1 MLTELHIKNAAIFER
16 QTLSFGP
23 GLTVLSGETG
33 SGKSIILHAIE
44 FLLGAKPKAHFL
56 REGCDELEVQAL
68 FDLSSL
74 PATVKNDLP
83 EIAQEDQLAVSRS
96 LASNGRG
103 KIFISGRLSTNA
115 VLTEVASKLV
125 SICGQ
130 HQHVRL
136 LDPKFHLD
144 LLDGFAQTSDLLAE
158 YSQLFARWRQLTAA
172 LESHNTVARTQAIR
186 QAELEFLV
194 EELTKVGV
202 RPGLRAELDAQS
214 RKLARAQDIVNGI
227 TAICDSLEGDGGA
240 LEGLT
245 QAGGRLGELCK
256 YDAQLVAIQDR
267 TRGLRAEIEALAE
280 DMRRYATKIELD
292 PSALD
297 AVQERLAEIA
307 RLERKYRATDEELCR
322 MLDGASSELKKI
334 GEPIDRKKLEAEVQL
349 LAGELER
356 TALALTKKRTESAK
370 RLSRQVEAELKELA
384 MEATFGVLV
393 EEVPFGEKGRDKVEL
408 IISANKGMK
417 PLPLRQVASGGE
429 LSRIT
434 LVLKKILRE
443 RSGVNVLVFDE
454 VDSGISGGVARAVG
468 EKLKSL
474 AVNSQVICI
483 THLPQVA
490 GLADRHILVE
500 KGGGKRI
507 AAQARELDA
516 EERVEEI
523 ARMLAGYEVTAAAR
537 ASAREL
543 VASKEL

>member
-16 QTLSFGP
+16 QTLSFGA

-68 FDLSSL
+68 FDLGAL
-74 PATVKNDLP
+74 PVAVKNDLP
-83 EIAQEDQLAVSRS
+83 EIAQEAQLAVSRS
-96 LASNGRG
+96 LNISGRG
-103 KIFISGRLSTNA
+103 KIFINGRLSTNA

-144 LLDGFAQTSDLLAE
+144 LLDGYAQTSALLAE
-158 YSQLFARWRQLTAA
+158 YQQLYSRWRQLAAA

-227 TAICDSLEGDGGA
+227 TAICDSLESEGGA
-240 LEGLT
+240 LEGLA
-245 QAGGRLGELCK
+245 QAGGRVGELCK
-256 YDAQLVAIQDR
+256 YDPQLVAMQDR

-280 DMRRYATKIELD
+280 ELRRYATKIELD
-292 PSALD
+292 PNALD

-322 MLDGASSELKKI
+322 MFESASEELKKL
-334 GEPIDRKKLEAEVQL
+334 GEPLDRKKLEAEVQVL
-349 LAGELER
+349 SGQLER
-356 TALALTKKRTESAK
+356 VASVLTKKRYEAAK
-370 RLSRQVEAELKELA
+370 RLSRQVESELKELA
-384 MEATFGVLV
+384 MDATFGVLV
-393 EEVPFGEKGRDKVEL
+393 EAIPFAEKGRDKVEL
-408 IISANKGMK
+408 MISANKGMK
-417 PLPLRQVASGGE
+417 ALPLRQVASGGE
-429 LSRIT
+429 LSRLT
-434 LVLKKILRE
+434 LVLKTILRE

-468 EKLKSL
+468 EKLKNL
-474 AVNSQVICI
+474 AANSQVICI

-500 KGGGKRI
+500 KGGGKRV

-543 VASKEL
+543 VASKES

>member
-16 QTLSFGP
+16 QTLSFGA

-68 FDLSSL
+68 FDLGAL
-74 PATVKNDLP
+74 PVAVKNDLP
-83 EIAQEDQLAVSRS
+83 EIAQEAQLAVSRS
-96 LASNGRG
+96 LNISGRG
-103 KIFISGRLSTNA
+103 KIFINGRLSTNA

-144 LLDGFAQTSDLLAE
+144 LLDGYAQTSALLAE
-158 YSQLFARWRQLTAA
+158 YQQLYSRWRQLAAA

-227 TAICDSLEGDGGA
+227 TAICDSLESEGGA
-240 LEGLT
+240 LEGLA

-256 YDAQLVAIQDR
+256 YDPQLVAMQDR

-280 DMRRYATKIELD
+280 ELRRYATKIELD
-292 PSALD
+292 PNALD

-322 MLDGASSELKKI
+322 MFESASEELKKL
-334 GEPIDRKKLEAEVQL
+334 GEPLDRKKLEAEVQVL
-349 LAGELER
+349 SGQLER
-356 TALALTKKRTESAK
+356 VASVLTKKRYEAAK
-370 RLSRQVEAELKELA
+370 RLSRQVESELKELA
-384 MEATFGVLV
+384 MDATFGVLV
-393 EEVPFGEKGRDKVEL
+393 EAIPFAEKGRDKVEL
-408 IISANKGMK
+408 MISANKGMK
-417 PLPLRQVASGGE
+417 ALPLRQVASGGE
-429 LSRIT
+429 LSRLT
-434 LVLKKILRE
+434 LVLKTILRE

-468 EKLKSL
+468 EKLKNL
-474 AVNSQVICI
+474 AANSQVICI

-500 KGGGKRI
+500 KGGGKRV

-543 VASKEL
+543 VASKES